1 MSCPCCTDT
10 GCVPYVAG
18 PEYAYTPT
26 GLVPTSVQTITVP
39 SRYTL
44 PVRVTFNAGC
54 DDGLAI
60 DGVRKSTFAQV
71 PPPFIVET
79 RTFQAGVWNDG
90 GPWACSGEFCFESL
104 DICQDGPWPTY
115 AESITHPAYY
125 IHLTATCQE
134 SWLNGVTIPLAYKFD
149 NNCAFSCNQ
158 YFQGWLGSPDSCEG
172 AWVAMRAGGGWVD
185 YFSLYAQLRTYESR
199 NFNYTQGSDLEIIC
213 HWRRRG
219 IVNNNTL
226 AGSGMLVASFVD
238 DNVNDRLCFD
248 VSKTKFQYTGWNYH
262 AGLNDYALSGCSPS
276 GNFICGDA
284 TAPGCKTHYGPEAA
298 NNGVTIGSG
307 DLCDSEYRVYV
318 EISPL
323 P

>member
-1 MSCPCCTDT
+1 MVCACCTDT

-60 DGVRKSTFAQV
+60 NGVRKSTFSQV
-71 PPPFIVET
+71 PAPFIVET

-104 DICQDGPWPTY
+104 DICPDGPWPTY

-134 SWLNGVTIPLAYKFD
+134 SWLNGATIPLTQKFN

-158 YFQGWLGSPDSCEG
+158 YFQGNLGSPDACAD
-172 AWVAMRAGGGWVD
+172 AWVAMRSSATWAD
-185 YFSLYAQLRTYESR
+185 YFSLWGQLRTYQS
-199 NFNYTQGSDLEIIC
+199 NQAPDLEIIC

-219 IVNNNTL
+219 VADNSL
-226 AGSGMLVASFVD
+226 YGGGSMVVASFVRD
-238 DNVNDRLCFD
+238 QSNGRLCFD
-248 VSKTKFQYTGWNYH
+248 VSKTKFQVTGWNYH
-262 AGLNDYALSGCSPS
+262 AGLNDYAFSGCPPF
-276 GNFICGDA
+276 GNFVCGDL
-284 TAPGCKTHYGPEAA
+284 TTPGCKTHYGPEAA
-298 NNGVTIGSG
+298 NNGVTVGSG